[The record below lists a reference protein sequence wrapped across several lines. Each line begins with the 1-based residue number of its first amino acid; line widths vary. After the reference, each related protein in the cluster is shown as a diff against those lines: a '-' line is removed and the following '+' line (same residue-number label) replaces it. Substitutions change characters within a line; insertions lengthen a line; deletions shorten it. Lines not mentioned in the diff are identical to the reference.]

1 MRKKGGQRLI
11 EMARGKTSP
20 VLTAATPPT
29 AVEPTPRYTDSNRF
43 DQPIMHEVGP
53 IDEELPPAPPAPAR
67 RDLIGKMFPRLSA
80 AMDLFGQIDL
90 SEIRQARGDAGR
102 KKVDEAAGSAL
113 MDSVLVGQLSD
124 LENRLSLDITPKNVP
139 HIQRKLDE
147 RHLESVL
154 TPIDEESASQAI
166 LKRLQTNRTK
176 SADPEVRKTE
186 KLAEINA
193 KDQEILAELDQVEI
207 PIMAF
212 SDVEL
217 KSILPK
223 FSLRMPS
230 AKDMETMRGLAQ
242 AYADITGEVRTPLQ
256 LWVAM
261 HHPEMD
267 QPFNEWVNDVPA
279 PEK

>member
-29 AVEPTPRYTDSNRF
+29 AVEPTPRYTDSDRF
-43 DQPIMHEVGP
+43 KQPIMHEVGP

-80 AMDLFGQIDL
+80 AMDLFGKIDL
-90 SEIRQARGDAGR
+90 SEIRQARGDDAR
-102 KKVDEAAGSAL
+102 KKIDEAAGSAL
-113 MDSVLVGQLSD
+113 MDSVLVGQLAD
-124 LENRLSLDITPKNVP
+124 LENRLSLDITPKNLP
-139 HIQRKLDE
+139 QIQRKLDE

-176 SADPEVRKTE
+176 SADPEVRQAE
-186 KLAEINA
+186 KLAEIEA
-193 KDQEILAELDQVEI
+193 KDEETLAELDKIEI

-212 SDVEL
+212 DDVEL
-217 KSILPK
+217 KSILPQ
-223 FSLRMPS
+223 FGLEAP
-230 AKDMETMRGLAQ
+230 RGD
-242 AYADITGEVRTPLQ
+242 DITIMEQLVAAYEKASGLKRTVSQ
-256 LWVAM
+256 AWVVI

-267 QPFNEWVNDVPA
+267 QEFFDWIPA
-279 PEK
+279 GPEE

>member
-1 MRKKGGQRLI
+1 M
-11 EMARGKTSP
+11 EMARGKSSQVIEDTTT
-20 VLTAATPPT
+20 VK
-29 AVEPTPRYTDSNRF
+29 RYTDSDRF
-43 DQPIMHEVGP
+43 DQPIMHDVGP

-67 RDLIGKMFPRLSA
+67 RDLVGKMFPRLSA
-80 AMDLFGQIDL
+80 AMDLFGKIDL
-90 SEIRQARGDAGR
+90 SRIRQARGDAGR

-113 MDSVLVGQLSD
+113 MDSVLVGQLAD

-154 TPIDEESASQAI
+154 TPIDEESASRAI

-176 SADPEVRKTE
+176 SDDPEVRQAE
-186 KLAEINA
+186 KLAEIEA
-193 KDQEILAELDQVEI
+193 KDEEVLAELAQVEI

-212 SDVEL
+212 NDVEL
-217 KSILPK
+217 ESLLPK
-223 FSLRMPS
+223 FDLEVPS
-230 AKDMETMRGLAQ
+230 AKNVEAMRGLAQ
-242 AYADITGEVRTPLQ
+242 AYEEMTGEVRTPLQ

-267 QPFNEWVNDVPA
+267 QAFFDWVADT
-279 PEK
+279 PEE